1 MGRSSIYIRCS
12 SDVLLMQDSREID
25 YFGQRILQIVQ
36 PIAASGDRRQVL
48 SLLAQ
53 SIANNFAA
61 DGCWVVQY
69 LSPGVTRV
77 AASACF
83 NHRAQAVSAELPT
96 YNIPSAVNP
105 VQWRIPLLPDCQV
118 MVVETHNQ
126 GQVTGCLIVATKG
139 VEWYRE
145 TKLVFQIVSDY
156 VGAALIEE
164 NLHVQ
169 AQISQIYPKLHHH
182 LTQAIVEN
190 QQVDR
195 LFEIAVADMVEA
207 LQLKRGL
214 VLTLKAGEAGKQ
226 QRNNSQPRGVDQL
239 PGSKLLSPATG
250 ISRSEM
256 NSNQR
261 GQIQSTKLVNLED
274 RRARLLQQPNSQSS
288 ALTKHPEPKTTTQ
301 VQIVTTVDVRKGN
314 LASLPP
320 SFFLEDSHFCTAA
333 LANAPHPTIFD
344 GNDRSTATDRLI
356 FQNEQLPSI
365 AMIPLMG
372 AITGDRQP
380 ADAVWGWLI
389 LQHDCSRHWHPVEL
403 ELLQC
408 QVYQI
413 ALARIHQK
421 NLKQARNAVASRT
434 SQVQTSL
441 QIQAKLHDA
450 GRKRME
456 KLRQAN
462 ELKDDFINTIS
473 HELRTPLTSMSLAIK
488 MLRQP
493 DVDPDRR
500 EQYLDILDQQCQREI
515 KLVND
520 LLKLQQLA
528 SNQLE
533 FRPQTIALNPF
544 ISEQATIVADRW
556 QERKALELWL
566 HLPQVSPQIETDA
579 DSFKYILE
587 ELLVNAG
594 KFALPQT
601 MVEVWLNVT
610 PERTVFQIT
619 NQSKPI
625 PEQDLPHL
633 FDRFRRGSGVTQQA
647 IAGTGLGLALVQ
659 SMVDHIQGTITVI
672 SDPISTSIAKTSFTV
687 TIPTLIEQD

>member
-1 MGRSSIYIRCS
+1 
-12 SDVLLMQDSREID
+12 MQDSREID

-36 PIAASGDRRQVL
+36 PIAAGGDRREVL
-48 SLLAQ
+48 TLLAQ

-61 DGCWVVQY
+61 DGCWVMQY

-77 AASACF
+77 AASACV
-83 NHRAQAVSAELPT
+83 NHRTNAISSYLPAQ
-96 YNIPSAVNP
+96 NIPEAATP
-105 VQWRIPLLPDCQV
+105 IQWRTTLLPDYQV
-118 MVVETHNQ
+118 MVVETRDQ
-126 GQVTGCLIVATKG
+126 EQVTGCLIVATKG

-156 VGAALIEE
+156 VSAALIEE
-164 NLHVQ
+164 DLHVQ

-195 LFEIAVADMVEA
+195 LFEIAVADMVDA

-214 VLTLKAGEAGKQ
+214 VLTLKAGDATKQ
-226 QRNNSQPRGVDQL
+226 QRSNSESSGT
-239 PGSKLLSPATG
+239 KLLAPSSTGSSPSKAQ
-250 ISRSEM
+250 SDEPS
-256 NSNQR
+256 
-261 GQIQSTKLVNLED
+261 QIRSTKLANLAD
-274 RRARLLQQPNSQSS
+274 RRSSLLQQSSSQSS
-288 ALTKHPEPKTTTQ
+288 ALAKHSAPRTTTQ
-301 VQIVTTVDVRKGN
+301 VQIVTTIDVRKGD
-314 LASLPP
+314 LEPLPA

-333 LANAPHPTIFD
+333 LANAPNPTIFN
-344 GNDRSTATDRLI
+344 GTDRSTATDRLI

-380 ADAVWGWLI
+380 ADALWGWLI
-389 LQHDCSRHWHPVEL
+389 LQQDCSRHWHPVEL

-421 NLKQARNAVASRT
+421 SLKQARNAVASRT

-462 ELKDDFINTIS
+462 QLKDDFINTIS

-488 MLRQP
+488 MLRQT
-493 DVDPDRR
+493 DVDPERR
-500 EQYLDILDQQCQREI
+500 QQYLDILDEQCQREI

-533 FRPQTIALNPF
+533 FRPQTILLNQF
-544 ISEQATIVADRW
+544 ISEQATLVSDRW
-556 QERKALELWL
+556 LDSKSLELWL
-566 HLPQVSPQIETDA
+566 HLPQVSPQIETDT
-579 DSFKYILE
+579 DSLKHILE
-587 ELLVNAG
+587 ELLANAG

-610 PERTVFQIT
+610 PERTVIQIT

-625 PEQDLPHL
+625 SAPDLDHL
-633 FDRFRRGSGVTQQA
+633 FDRFRRGAGVTQQA
-647 IAGTGLGLALVQ
+647 VAGTGLGLALVK
-659 SMVDHIQGTITVI
+659 SMVDHIQGTITVT
-672 SDPISTSIAKTSFTV
+672 SDEITPAMAKTSFTV
-687 TIPTLIEQD
+687 TIPTLLERH